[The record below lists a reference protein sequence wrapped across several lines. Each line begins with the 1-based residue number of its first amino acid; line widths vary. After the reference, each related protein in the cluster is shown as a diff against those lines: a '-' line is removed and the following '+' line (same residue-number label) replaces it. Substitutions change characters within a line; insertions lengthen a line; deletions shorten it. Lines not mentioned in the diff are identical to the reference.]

1 MTGGR
6 IYLEGVG
13 GDGGIKKNYREGPD
27 LRAEGGQGAIIGAWF
42 EIGHGTNQIPPG
54 ATLLLIIGEKGQD
67 EWAVTASQ
75 AGGGGGTGI
84 LFQPDPSSGYN
95 LLIVAGGGG
104 GGAADCCLIQIH
116 GKPGEVVQCVYN
128 NGLPYNPYGSETY
141 CYDDQTVYQDRYH
154 CHQAGSLWDDNSDAS
169 YFAGSDHYPT
179 PCECSGQ
186 MGWPGSQRKKVRDN
200 PVKPTGGGMY
210 GNCDDRASGGFGF
223 GSGAPGKKNIATE
236 SSGGGGYTVTST
248 SGGGSYISPDFS
260 TDEDEEL
267 YLERETTRN
276 PEHGR
281 VKYKIIPAPKA
292 VCIDLEVSLPSSGTQ
307 AFAYFPMAFG
317 STTTIP
323 GEGLL
328 VEEVQSQ
335 EILTTLDC
343 ADIGTQAITLE
354 VIGTISGYGT
364 TCTANLTVK
373 DEVSPALS
381 CKNPTISTDENGNVS
396 FSASDLIDSY
406 SDNCSPTPASL
417 TADHN
422 GFSYDCTSNGQ
433 TITEHV
439 KVTAT
444 DDSGNSKS
452 CTATISIAVSAA
464 DQLPPIVSCKDVSVQ
479 LNSQG
484 QGLVYP
490 NQVELSSS
498 DPCGGVISSY
508 QFGQSHLELQVE
520 SEGFNADLSWTITS
534 LDGNTVFAE
543 RPSYPHNSPS
553 PGINSS
559 ETSFQEEITIAPGC
573 YLFNWKDSHGDG
585 FWCFEQPRFYRLTDK
600 DGNVLAYGECDDI
613 GYGQSTQICI
623 EADSFLDELVL
634 DCENIGD
641 HAATLVVTDLSG
653 NTSSCQSI
661 VTVEGGPRAICRPR
675 TVQLNSD
682 GFASLAATSLNNGS
696 YSNCGNITSYQLGQS
711 FLELQVESEGFNADL
726 SWTITSL
733 DGNTVYAERPSY
745 PHNSPSTGIN
755 SSETSFHEEITIG
768 PGCYLFNWKDSH
780 GDGFWCF
787 DEPKFYRLTD
797 KDGNVLAYGE
807 CDEIG
812 YGQSTEFCVEPE
824 NSLNELSFDC
834 DDIGDHIIGLIV
846 TDATGRKSN
855 CQTTITVEA
864 PAMQAVQ
871 CTPDL
876 VQIQLDEDGLALLSI
891 EQVLLADFLS
901 CFDNQYSLSKTEFDC
916 QDVGFSEVTLTANHP
931 DGSSSSCE
939 AKIRL
944 RDNIPPTPLC
954 KDITASLGPDGQVTV
969 DAGLADNGSTDH
981 CGIFDLYFD
990 DYRLTRTFDCENVGV
1005 EEFYPIMVEDY
1016 NGNLAYC
1023 DITLTIKNETP
1034 PTVGCKD
1041 ITIQLDENGIAH
1053 ISEDAINDQSF
1064 ATCGS
1069 LDFDTDITAFNCESL
1084 GDNLLT
1090 LTVQDQSGNSGT
1102 CKAVVTVEDKTAPIA
1117 LCQNVS
1123 IQVDE
1128 NGLASTTA
1136 EAINMGSTDACGIAN
1151 LSLNQ
1156 GSFDC
1161 AETGTQTVTLTVTDL
1176 SGNSSSCEA
1185 TVTIEDKI
1193 IPVAL
1198 CQNVSVQLNED
1209 GQASISPDILNNGS
1223 TDNCGI
1229 ASLSLSKEHFDC
1241 TDIGV
1246 QTLLLTVIDASGNPS
1261 ACEASITIEDK
1272 IAPTALCQNISVE
1285 LDENG
1290 QANTS
1295 VEAVNNGSTDAC
1307 GIANLSLSNTD
1318 FACADLGERE
1328 ETLTVVDIHGNIAT
1342 CQLTITVVDSSP
1354 PTITCPEDISVT
1366 TDEGECG
1373 AYISLPKAAPLDNCG
1388 IKNLKSRFREIM
1400 PDGTPIGSW
1409 SDWASDQSGFFE
1421 LGLYEIQWRAKDDSN
1436 HKAFCSFRLEV
1447 SDEEAPEVICKDVT
1461 IAFNGEDELAIPS
1474 SSIFDAAA
1482 SFDACGTVSFLS
1494 QSLSVIDCDAVGQTV
1509 TVEVKGIDP
1518 NGNINS
1524 CAAKVEITGLPCG
1537 LTETNI
1543 DCDGETSVIFDPE
1556 QETFTLTAE
1565 DCTGYP
1571 NGEVAFVGQTL
1582 CGDGEIRVQVDAVNP
1597 NARAGVVMMEST
1609 VPGAKR
1615 ISLVKDLTR
1624 RVRTEYRYS
1633 TGGSLTYKSKTRSD
1647 VAWLRIVRSGN
1658 KFKTYTSTN
1667 DSYWRLAHSITFPI
1681 FESCIELGLITYS
1694 KNSRNPA
1701 TAVFSELEI
1710 LGENSSYGQAIL
1722 PPVAMESHS
1731 SNNQTGGNLELHA
1744 SPNPFQEETR
1754 IHFSLEQMQAI
1765 SLSIYDLQGRQ
1776 IKGLYNGPL
1785 EAGDHQWQWNGND
1798 SNGNQL
1804 PSGMYLIQLR
1814 YADEVVNRRVSY
1826 QH

>member
-154 CHQAGSLWDDNSDAS
+154 CHQAGSVWDDNSDAS

-354 VIGTISGYGT
+354 VIGTISGYGS

-381 CKNPTISTDENGNVS
+381 CKNPTISTNENGNVS

-444 DDSGNSKS
+444 DDYGNSKS

-464 DQLPPIVSCKDVSVQ
+464 DQLAPIVSCKDVSVQ

-543 RPSYPHNSPS
+543 RPSYPHDSPS
-553 PGINSS
+553 TGINSS

-585 FWCFEQPRFYRLTDK
+585 FWCFDVPKFYRLTDQN
-600 DGNVLAYGECDDI
+600 GNVLAYGECDDI
-613 GYGQSTQICI
+613 GYGQSTEFCI
-623 EADSFLDELVL
+623 EPDNL
-634 DCENIGD
+634 
-641 HAATLVVTDLSG
+641 
-653 NTSSCQSI
+653 
-661 VTVEGGPRAICRPR
+661 
-675 TVQLNSD
+675 LN
-682 GFASLAATSLNNGS
+682 A
-696 YSNCGNITSYQLGQS
+696 Q
-711 FLELQVESEGFNADL
+711 
-726 SWTITSL
+726 
-733 DGNTVYAERPSY
+733 
-745 PHNSPSTGIN
+745 
-755 SSETSFHEEITIG
+755 
-768 PGCYLFNWKDSH
+768 
-780 GDGFWCF
+780 
-787 DEPKFYRLTD
+787 
-797 KDGNVLAYGE
+797 
-807 CDEIG
+807 
-812 YGQSTEFCVEPE
+812 
-824 NSLNELSFDC
+824 SFDC
-834 DDIGDHIIGLIV
+834 NDIGDHLAALVV

-939 AKIRL
+939 GKIRL

-954 KDITASLGPDGQVTV
+954 KDITASLGPDGQVTI
-969 DAGLADNGSTDH
+969 DASLADNGSTDH

-990 DYRLTRTFDCENVGV
+990 DYRLTRTFDCENIGA

-1023 DITLTIKNETP
+1023 DITLTIKNEIP

-1069 LDFDTDITAFNCESL
+1069 LDFDTDITSFNCESL

-1090 LTVQDQSGNSGT
+1090 LTVQDEDGNSGT
-1102 CKAVVTVEDKTAPIA
+1102 CNAVVTVEDKTAPIA

-1128 NGLASTTA
+1128 DGLASTTA

-1161 AETGTQTVTLTVTDL
+1161 AETGTQTVILTVIDL

-1185 TVTIEDKI
+1185 TVTLEDKI

-1209 GQASISPDILNNGS
+1209 GQASISADILNNGS

-1354 PTITCPEDISVT
+1354 PTITCPQDISVT

-1373 AYISLPKAAPLDNCG
+1373 AYISLPKAAPFDNCD

-1400 PDGTPIGSW
+1400 PDGTSISSW

-1436 HKAFCSFRLEV
+1436 HKVFCSFRLEV

-1461 IAFNGEDELAIPS
+1461 IVFNGEDELAIPS

-1509 TVEVKGIDP
+1509 TVEVRGIDP

-1524 CAAKVEITGLPCG
+1524 CVAAVEITGLPCG
-1537 LTETNI
+1537 LSETNI

-1582 CGDGEIRVQVDAVNP
+1582 CGDGEISVRIDAVNP
-1597 NARAGVVMMEST
+1597 YARAGIVMMEST
-1609 VPGAKR
+1609 DPGAKK
-1615 ISLVKDLTR
+1615 ISLVKAEST
-1624 RVRTEYRYS
+1624 YR
-1633 TGGSLTYKSKTRSD
+1633 
-1647 VAWLRIVRSGN
+1647 I
-1658 KFKTYTSTN
+1658 
-1667 DSYWRLAHSITFPI
+1667 SI
-1681 FESCIELGLITYS
+1681 
-1694 KNSRNPA
+1694 
-1701 TAVFSELEI
+1701 
-1710 LGENSSYGQAIL
+1710 
-1722 PPVAMESHS
+1722 
-1731 SNNQTGGNLELHA
+1731 
-1744 SPNPFQEETR
+1744 
-1754 IHFSLEQMQAI
+1754 
-1765 SLSIYDLQGRQ
+1765 
-1776 IKGLYNGPL
+1776 
-1785 EAGDHQWQWNGND
+1785 
-1798 SNGNQL
+1798 
-1804 PSGMYLIQLR
+1804 
-1814 YADEVVNRRVSY
+1814 
-1826 QH
+1826 